1 MTIIMPEI
9 AKVSIFIDNDLT
21 DIADDHFKI
30 KLITRLLDKYMSYS
44 HLCCQQG
51 MMMHHQVNMNIH
63 NSNTIWAHYTLT
75 GYYPT
80 LIRLP

>member
-1 MTIIMPEI
+1 MRVNWSNIIVTGISGMTIIMPEI

-44 HLCCQQG
+44 HLCCQRG

-63 NSNTIWAHYTLT
+63 NSL
-75 GYYPT
+75 
-80 LIRLP
+80 LV